1 MLGFLMG
8 ALSVAIFHQGTLFL
22 LFHYANAIPEAAQV
36 VGRAPAPGWDLS
48 RMMPNP
54 PFGLP
59 MPLLFSQM
67 FWGGVW
73 GIVIAAVLR
82 GTPAPDLLTGFL
94 IGAVG
99 CTLVA
104 VTVVAGL
111 KGLPLYGGG
120 NVQNLL
126 RAALIN
132 GAFGWGT
139 ALLLRP
145 AKLREFRALPMHQGQ
160 AARG

>member
-1 MLGFLMG
+1 MIALGFLMG
-8 ALSVAIFHQGTLFL
+8 ALSIAIFHQGTLFL
-22 LFHYANAIPEAAQV
+22 LFHHANAIPEATQV
-36 VGRAPAPGWDLS
+36 IGRVAAPGWDLS

-59 MPLLFSQM
+59 VPLLLNQM

-73 GIVIAAVLR
+73 GIVIAAVLHA
-82 GTPAPDLLTGFL
+82 TPAPDLLTGFL
-94 IGAVG
+94 VGAVG

-111 KGLPLYGGG
+111 KGLPPFAGG
-120 NVQNLL
+120 NVQTLL
-126 RAALIN
+126 RAALVN

-139 ALLLRP
+139 ALMLRP
-145 AKLREFRALPMHQGQ
+145 ARLRSFRAAPLRPV
-160 AARG
+160 RT